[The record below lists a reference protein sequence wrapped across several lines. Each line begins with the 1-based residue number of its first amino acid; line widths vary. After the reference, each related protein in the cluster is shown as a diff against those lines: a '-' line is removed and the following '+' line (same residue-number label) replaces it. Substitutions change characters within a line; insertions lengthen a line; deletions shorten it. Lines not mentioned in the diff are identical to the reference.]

1 MAVGFSRNFFQA
13 VFSNDSEVAPGFGET
28 RVSSNST
35 FFGQNLDAFCWK
47 VWVMG
52 RHCYS
57 AGAEGL
63 RYKGPVINNLS

>member
-35 FFGQNLDAFCWK
+35 FFGQNLDAFCS
-47 VWVMG
+47 G
-52 RHCYS
+52 RCGS
-57 AGAEGL
+57 WAGTVTL
-63 RYKGPVINNLS
+63 LVQRD